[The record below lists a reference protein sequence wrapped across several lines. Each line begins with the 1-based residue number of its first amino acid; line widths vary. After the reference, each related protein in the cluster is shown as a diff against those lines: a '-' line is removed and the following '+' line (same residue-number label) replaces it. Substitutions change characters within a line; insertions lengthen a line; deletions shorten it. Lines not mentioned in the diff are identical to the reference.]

1 MRKIKKQIVVLTVS
15 LVSLISGTSVSNA
28 SVSITINNDYGTNS
42 PSGDSVF
49 TDVSSNYWFYDSVLW
64 GYQNQVVSG
73 YPDGSFKP
81 TKEVTQSEFI
91 TMLLKAYKL
100 SFEKSSGESWDTPYL
115 QYAHSNEWSLVSN
128 TNEPI
133 DRGQVATLIA
143 NAAGKNF
150 DEFDA
155 IHFLLDEGFSNGKS
169 DRSITGYKR
178 HDLLSR
184 AEAIAF
190 IKGVRSKLD
199 KLISAPITRESYENP
214 KSTIKS
220 VKEDRTKWTPTI
232 LKQYN
237 FDQSV
242 YAKKIFSDFTWD
254 YNTRTL
260 KFKFEE
266 FPEMNPVAGIQITTK
281 PGHIT
286 NDFDISKLSSE
297 IEKEKLSFGKEY
309 EFKNLPEQFKIDI
322 TLFTDQTFTA
332 ARDEYTIYS
341 YEYAEIFRNPDGVPY
356 NGLLVTDQFKRDAS
370 LEAIKKGLGL

>member
-1 MRKIKKQIVVLTVS
+1 MRKIKKQIVALSVS

-42 PSGDSVF
+42 PSGTSIF

-64 GYQNQVVSG
+64 GYQNQIVSG
-73 YPDGSFKP
+73 FPDGSFKP

-100 SFEKSSGESWDTPYL
+100 SFEKSKGESWDASYL
-115 QYAHSNEWSLVSN
+115 KYARSNEWSLVSN

-155 IHFLLDEGFSNGKS
+155 IHFLIDEGFSNGKS
-169 DRSITGYKR
+169 DKSITGYKR

-190 IKGVRSKLD
+190 IKGVTSKLD
-199 KLISAPITRESYENP
+199 KLNPAPITQESYENP
-214 KSTIKS
+214 NSTIKS
-220 VKEDRTKWTPTI
+220 VKEDKTVWKPTI
-232 LKQYN
+232 LKQYH
-237 FDQSV
+237 FDQSA

-260 KFKFEE
+260 KFKFGQ
-266 FPEMNPVAGIQITTK
+266 FPDLYPTAAIAITTK
-281 PGHIT
+281 SGHLT
-286 NDFDISKLSSE
+286 HDLDISKLKSDKKV
-297 IEKEKLSFGKEY
+297 EKISFGKTY
-309 EFKNLPEQFKIDI
+309 EFKNLPEEFKIDV
-322 TLFTDQTFTA
+322 TLFTDQTMTESP
-332 ARDEYTIYS
+332 DSYTIYS
-341 YEYAEIFRNPDGVPY
+341 YEYAERFRNPEGVPF
-356 NGLLVTDQFKRDAS
+356 NSLLVTDQFGRNAS